1 MNIFHSDTYD
11 RLSEKQKK
19 AVDAYIENGFNVK
32 DAAAKSGYNAA
43 SLSRWLKTEKARVC
57 LKDYTLFLIDNKKDV
72 LEYRII
78 DIYITRAFY
87 NPADIIDKD
96 GFLITDDLKSLG
108 PLACCVEGIE
118 TEIKGVRII
127 KDKDGNEKEVKLI
140 KKKVKLCDREKA
152 LEMLSRYMQLIT
164 DKMEVSGQV
173 NTTVNIWS
181 LSTNERKARIKELLK
196 KGKINGKNQKMS
208 ESKNN

>member
-19 AVDAYIENGFNVK
+19 AVDAYIENGFDIK
-32 DAAAKSGYNAA
+32 DAAEKSGYSVSN
-43 SLSRWLKTEKARVC
+43 LSRWLKTEKARVC

-78 DIYITRAFY
+78 DIYTIRAFY

-96 GFLITDDLKSLG
+96 GFLIVDDLKKLG
-108 PLACCVEGIE
+108 HLAHCVDGIE
-118 TEIKGVRII
+118 TEVKGIREIKEGPRAGEV
-127 KDKDGNEKEVKLI
+127 EKLVKI
-140 KKKVKLCDREKA
+140 KVKLCDREKA
-152 LEMLSRYMQLIT
+152 LEQLSRYMQLMT

-173 NTTVNIWS
+173 DTVVKVWN
-181 LSTNERKARIKELLK
+181 LSRAERKARIKELLK
-196 KGKINGKNQKMS
+196 KGDKK
-208 ESKNN
+208 

>member
-118 TEIKGVRII
+118 TEIK
-127 KDKDGNEKEVKLI
+127 LI
-140 KKKVKLCDREKA
+140 PGIGLDLAVLFQPRFNTLFIDFLFYA
-152 LEMLSRYMQLIT
+152 
-164 DKMEVSGQV
+164 VSGRFTDDPFHLAQPGLDHSHIRIPDIQKLPV
-173 NTTVNIWS
+173 IFPCPLELPYPS
-181 LSTNERKARIKELLK
+181 MRFAQLPERI
-196 KGKINGKNQKMS
+196 Q
-208 ESKNN
+208 